1 MRSVYVNL
9 PSTRAIQ
16 NFVSAIS
23 KLTGDFELISEH
35 YILDARSMLGIF
47 NLDLTK
53 PVELKI
59 YQDSDAT
66 LHALAPFLA
75 EQNEKKGTKNG

>member
-1 MRSVYVNL
+1 
-9 PSTRAIQ
+9 
-16 NFVSAIS
+16 
-23 KLTGDFELISEH
+23 
-35 YILDARSMLGIF
+35 MLGIF